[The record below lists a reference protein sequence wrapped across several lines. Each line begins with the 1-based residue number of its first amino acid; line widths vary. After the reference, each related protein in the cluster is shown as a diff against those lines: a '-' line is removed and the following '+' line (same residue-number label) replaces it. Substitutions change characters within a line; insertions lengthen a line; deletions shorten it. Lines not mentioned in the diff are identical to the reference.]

1 MTVFV
6 SDTALKA
13 GNPAVVGFGMT
24 TLLLQFHNIGLIGIG
39 SFVCL
44 GLSFGGTAQF
54 IVGLQAIKTG
64 TSFGFSA
71 YTAYGCF

>member
-1 MTVFV
+1 
-6 SDTALKA
+6 
-13 GNPAVVGFGMT
+13 MT
-24 TLLLQFHNIGLIGIG
+24 TLLPQFHNIGLIGIG

-71 YTAYGCF
+71 CTAYGCF